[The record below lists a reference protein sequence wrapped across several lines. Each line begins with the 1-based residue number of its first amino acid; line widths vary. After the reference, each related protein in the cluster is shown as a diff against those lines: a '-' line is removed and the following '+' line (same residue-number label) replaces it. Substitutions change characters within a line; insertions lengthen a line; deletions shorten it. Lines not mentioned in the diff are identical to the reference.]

1 MSQKI
6 REAEGVLRAIP
17 KPGETILPKDG
28 EDNVLI
34 TSALPYCNNVPHLGM
49 AVVARVVVNTD

>member
-1 MSQKI
+1 M
-6 REAEGVLRAIP
+6 
-17 KPGETILPKDG
+17 DG

-49 AVVARVVVNTD
+49 PTVRVRRALAETFWVGHREHHWKYSEC